1 MQRHEAST
9 RPGARGGGGAFAPPG
24 GGASRSRLPRTSAG
38 FTLIELI
45 VVVAIIG
52 ILATIAVPAM
62 RTYPQRARESA
73 LKEDLFTIRSTID
86 QFKADR
92 GRYPNSLEELVS
104 MGYLRSI
111 PIDPVTKQKDWVTVP
126 AEIDDQ
132 QDERDR
138 DSSGGEGIIDVH
150 SGSDATALDGS
161 KYADW

>member
-1 MQRHEAST
+1 MT
-9 RPGARGGGGAFAPPG
+9 RPEAPARPGAFAPPSG
-24 GGASRSRLPRTSAG
+24 GSSGDRLRRASAG

-62 RTYPQRARESA
+62 KTYPQRARESA
-73 LKEDLFTIRSTID
+73 LKEDLFTLRSTID

-104 MGYLRSI
+104 MGYIRSI
-111 PIDPVTKQKDWVTVP
+111 PLDPVTRQKDWVTVP

-138 DSSGGEGIIDVH
+138 DASGGQGIIDVH
-150 SGSDATALDGS
+150 SGSDGTALDGT

>member
-1 MQRHEAST
+1 MKRPEDPGLRDPDGAIPQPSGGRSGQRLG
-9 RPGARGGGGAFAPPG
+9 RI
-24 GGASRSRLPRTSAG
+24 SAG

-62 RTYPQRARESA
+62 KTYPQRARESA
-73 LKEDLFTIRSTID
+73 LKEDLFTLRSTID

-104 MGYLRSI
+104 MGYIRSI
-111 PIDPVTKQKDWVTVP
+111 PLDPVTRQKDWVTVP

-138 DSSGGEGIIDVH
+138 DASGGQGIIDVH
-150 SGSDATALDGS
+150 SGSDGTALDGT